1 MKSLFVSINLYHFQ
15 STICHLHKVLE
26 ISFSSHLLSLTFKH
40 LRLFP
45 MKTNSFG
52 NFIITKI
59 PTPLCQLQSITGY
72 PRLASIL
79 ASFESTKHS
88 GRIMYT
94 SVVIFPCRN
103 FVLTFIL
110 PYPINEICSN
120 C

>member
-1 MKSLFVSINLYHFQ
+1 MKSSFVSRNLYHFQ

-26 ISFSSHLLSLTFKH
+26 ISFSSHLLSGTFKH

-59 PTPLCQLQSITGY
+59 PTPFEDLQSITGY

-79 ASFESTKHS
+79 ASLESTKHS
-88 GRIMYT
+88 GRTTYT
-94 SVVIFPCRN
+94 SLVIFQCTPDSVR
-103 FVLTFIL
+103 FIFE
-110 PYPINEICSN
+110 YP
-120 C
+120 